1 MDSILSNQGAAWRW
15 FTNLAIAESE
25 TPNVEKHKVFVIVT
39 IHLVCHHFA
48 LPAARRLRISLAGSH
63 AWLRISDF

>member
-1 MDSILSNQGAAWRW
+1 MVCQPRDSR
-15 FTNLAIAESE
+15 ER
-25 TPNVEKHKVFVIVT
+25 TPNVEKHKVFVIAT
-39 IHLVCHHFA
+39 AHLVCHHFA